1 MDTPSLLE
9 TLKKPEKNNFFILDI
24 DSTLVTTHQRNQ
36 AILEDWIKAKSKQF
50 ADDCSDLQSAKCQF
64 GDYGL
69 VHALKR
75 VDFKEKNPGSKKDLE
90 TFWKTHFFSN
100 KYLHSDVP
108 VRGAVDWIQTLEELG
123 VEFVYLTARHKS
135 TMWDGTL
142 SSLDA
147 MGFPI
152 DESLLF
158 LKENLDHSDEEYK
171 TLLMG
176 ELIKDKK
183 DYDLWLIDNEPVV
196 LNRVAQDHPEVK
208 LIWFDSTHSGRMQPP
223 ETAFKINSFTF

>member
-1 MDTPSLLE
+1 MLE
-9 TLKKPEKNNFFILDI
+9 TLKKPEKDNFFILDI

-36 AILEDWIKAKSKQF
+36 AILEDWIKAKRKQF
-50 ADDCSDLQSAKCQF
+50 SDDCSQLETAKCQF

-69 VHALKR
+69 VHALQR
-75 VDFKEKNPGSKKDLE
+75 VEFKELNPGSKNDLE
-90 TFWKTHFFSN
+90 NFWRTHFFSN

-123 VEFVYLTARHKS
+123 VDFVYLTARHKP
-135 TMWDGTL
+135 TMWEGTL

-158 LKENLDHSDEEYK
+158 LKDNLEHSDEEYK
-171 TLLMG
+171 TLLTG
-176 ELIKDKK
+176 ELIKNKK
-183 DYDLWLIDNEPVV
+183 DQTLWFIDNEPVV
-196 LNRVAQDHPEVK
+196 LHRVSQDHPEVK
-208 LIWFDSTHSGRMQPP
+208 LVWFESTHSGRMQPP
-223 ETAFKINSFTF
+223 EKALRINNFTF